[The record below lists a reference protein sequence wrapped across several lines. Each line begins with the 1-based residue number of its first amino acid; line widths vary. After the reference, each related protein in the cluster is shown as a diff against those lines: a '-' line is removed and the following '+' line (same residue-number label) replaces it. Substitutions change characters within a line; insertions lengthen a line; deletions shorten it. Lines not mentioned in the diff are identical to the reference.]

1 MFAGVHSRSS
11 PSPPKTENGAVHAIG
26 EAARL
31 SGFSIDTLRYY
42 ERAGLLPEVARD
54 RSGRRRYTAIDLGWL
69 SLIQC
74 LRDTGM
80 PINEIKRFVALTQ
93 DGVDT
98 TRERIALLEIHDREI
113 DSQVEQLRRDQAYLR
128 EKIDFYRRRTDQPSH

>member
-11 PSPPKTENGAVHAIG
+11 TNELQAEDGAAHPIG

-54 RSGRRRYTAIDLGWL
+54 QSGRRRYTAIDLGWL

-80 PINEIKRFVALTQ
+80 PIKEIKRFVALTQ
-93 DGVDT
+93 TGIGST
-98 TRERIALLEIHDREI
+98 PERITLLETHGRQIDRHV
-113 DSQVEQLRRDQAYLR
+113 DQLRRDQTYLR
-128 EKIDFYRRRTDQPSH
+128 EKIDFYRGRTNPPSQ